1 MSSTQRATVP
11 DTTRVD
17 DELLT
22 MQEVADVVRVPVAT
36 LRYWRHRPAQLPHRP
51 LRPLLAHGGLRLAR
65 RPGQWRPPERR
76 LTSCP
81 LPTWRQY
88 LTVSTGARTSSTS
101 SLVLRLLS

>member
-36 LRYWRHRPAQLPHRP
+36 LRYWRHLGTGPRSFRIGRSVRYWRTEVFAWLDDQANGDRQSVVSHHAPC
-51 LRPLLAHGGLRLAR
+51 R
-65 RPGQWRPPERR
+65 RGE
-76 LTSCP
+76 C
-81 LPTWRQY
+81 
-88 LTVSTGARTSSTS
+88 LTVSTGARTSSAS
-101 SLVLRLLS
+101 SLVLC